1 MRIHWLV
8 VLIVVA
14 LTCSSRAGGAGERT
28 ASPDGKLIAFVK
40 PTPDKLVD
48 TASEVTEATEI
59 WTSEPNGANARLW
72 LRGKSAENPEEALAG
87 FAGLQFS
94 PDGTKIYFLS
104 LAWVTSGAV
113 HVLDLRTGKEEFV
126 CPGNSLEVIHEGEYK
141 GDLMVRQHL
150 YFLGGGSFDWL
161 WLLRPNGE
169 EIGPIAADDEDDDG
183 PESSFRKMYM
193 PNSLTHR
200 E

>member
-40 PTPDKLVD
+40 P
-48 TASEVTEATEI
+48 
-59 WTSEPNGANARLW
+59 
-72 LRGKSAENPEEALAG
+72 AENPEEALAD
-87 FAGLQFS
+87 FARLQFS

-104 LAWVTSGAV
+104 LAWVTSGGV

-141 GDLMVRQHL
+141 GDLMVRQHR

-183 PESSFRKMYM
+183 FEDEIKAAVDFMVAQSR
-193 PNSLTHR
+193 
-200 E
+200 